1 MSKTTAIYG
10 SVPLSRTKNEIINT
24 IESDDVFG
32 VKFPLYD
39 STNSGKGLFVKT
51 KGLELLKSEL
61 RQFIKTERGERVM
74 LPNFGLS
81 LRRYLFEP
89 LTEDLVRNLK
99 KEVIGGISAY
109 IPKAVILSI
118 NVFSADSPDG
128 FGVPGIKIHVVITS
142 STSDQRTDLT
152 LSL

>member
-1 MSKTTAIYG
+1 MSKTTTIYG
-10 SVPLSRTKNEIINT
+10 VSPLSRTKNEIINA
-24 IESDDVFG
+24 IESDDIFG

-39 STNSGKGLFVKT
+39 STNSGKGIFVKT

-81 LRRYLFEP
+81 LRRFLFEP
-89 LTEDLVRNLK
+89 ITEDLIRNLK
-99 KEVIGGISAY
+99 KEVIGGIAAY

-118 NVFSADSPDG
+118 EVFSGDSADG
-128 FGVPGIKIHVVITS
+128 FGLPGIKIHVVITS
-142 STSDQRTDLT
+142 STSNQRADLT